1 MEGVEPSTAFFP
13 LSLEPIGL
21 GWEKKSRVGS
31 KRKAAHRHPL
41 YVHQDPSTSLAI
53 LLRFSSRYLG

>member
-13 LSLEPIGL
+13 LSPEPIGL
-21 GWEKKSRVGS
+21 GRGEEIQGGS
-31 KRKAAHRHPL
+31 KRKAAHRLPL
-41 YVHQDPSTSLAI
+41 CHQDPSASLAI